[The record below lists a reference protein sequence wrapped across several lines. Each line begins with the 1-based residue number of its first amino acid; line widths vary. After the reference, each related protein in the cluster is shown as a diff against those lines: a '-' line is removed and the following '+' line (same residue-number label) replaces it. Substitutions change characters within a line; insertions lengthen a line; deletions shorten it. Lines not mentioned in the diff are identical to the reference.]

1 VPRFLTTGA
10 VCLALAACA
19 TGADKPAV
27 CDGRH
32 RRPAN
37 PNGSVLLGEPRAQAP
52 AATPAPSAK
61 PMRSAAVPASYRP
74 CGARA

>member
-1 VPRFLTTGA
+1 VPRLLITGA

-19 TGADKPAV
+19 TVSDKPAL

-37 PNGSVLLGEPRAQAP
+37 PHGSVLVAPQAQAP
-52 AATPAPSAK
+52 AATPAPPAK
-61 PMRSAAVPASYRP
+61 PIRSAALAASYRP
-74 CGARA
+74 CGGRA